1 MSLLQEALLYKQVH
15 SADQRVGGGWL
26 GRIGHHDKPLT
37 NNSTKKKPVDTRI
50 KKIIGYALRKDGTYV
65 SVNDDGSLG
74 NAISDNRRDTS
85 LPVVETDSVIQKD
98 LKELFTSKKNNSFGR
113 KK

>member
-15 SADQRVGGGWL
+15 TATKVGLSWL
-26 GRIGHHDKPLT
+26 TRSSK
-37 NNSTKKKPVDTRI
+37 TKKPNNISK
-50 KKIIGYALRKDGTYV
+50 KKIIGYAKRKNGTYV

-74 NAISDNRRDTS
+74 NDISENNRDTS